1 VEAAIEAGLYVIVQ
15 SGDTMTINVPPDFKP
30 REW

>member
-1 VEAAIEAGLYVIVQ
+1 MAAALEAGLYVIVQ
-15 SGDTMTINVPPDFKP
+15 SGDTMKLKIPEGFQP